1 MRPIYRRSQ
10 VTEADVIAL
19 EARLRH
25 LLATG
30 AASEDEIARY
40 ERDRDRLLD
49 GIGAQMRAQG
59 DHDRAMRALRAEMET
74 AAPADGR
81 LDDRHDAAHQATLDA
96 AALAEE
102 DQRAEFRRVELMVNA
117 PYRTAPADEFGLADD
132 EVDRYRWGERS
143 EVVEATARDDAER
156 SDRDCVLD
164 EGPGSFVGGMW
175 FTPDDTAD
183 GGVRPLTDAELRRVS
198 DLVRAT
204 QAEAF
209 ADRITDDERPPARA
223 AEPDDDGTEWTR

>member
-1 MRPIYRRSQ
+1 M
-10 VTEADVIAL
+10 TEADVVAL
-19 EARLRH
+19 ETRLRD
-25 LLATG
+25 LLDTG

-49 GIGAQMRAQG
+49 GIGAQMRAQR

-74 AAPADGR
+74 AAQADGWV
-81 LDDRHDAAHQATLDA
+81 DDGHDAAHQANLDA

-102 DQRAEFRRVELMVNA
+102 DQRAEFRQVETMINA
-117 PYRTAPADEFGLADD
+117 PYRAAPADEFGLVDD
-132 EVDRYRWGERS
+132 EVDRYRWGDRT
-143 EVVEATARDDAER
+143 EVVEVTARDDAER
-156 SDRDCVLD
+156 SDRDRVLD

-183 GGVRPLTDAELRRVS
+183 GGVRPLTDAELRRCG

-204 QAEAF
+204 QAEAV
-209 ADRITDDERPPARA
+209 ADRITDAEHPPARA
-223 AEPDDDGTEWTR
+223 AEPNDDGTEWTR